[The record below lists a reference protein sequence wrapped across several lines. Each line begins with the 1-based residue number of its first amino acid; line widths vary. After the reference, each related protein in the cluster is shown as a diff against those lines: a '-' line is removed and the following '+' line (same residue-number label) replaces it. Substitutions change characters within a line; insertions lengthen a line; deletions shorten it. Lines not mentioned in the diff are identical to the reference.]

1 MSLLDL
7 SIATDKLS
15 LGPDAAV
22 HIGKAK
28 TLALLFDN

>member
-1 MSLLDL
+1 MSLLDP
-7 SIATDKLS
+7 SIATDKLL

-28 TLALLFDN
+28 PLVLLFDN